1 MFASSANGSLYP
13 WRCLITIRCPRC
25 TFSETELIFSE
36 STSRFA
42 AFARVRGTSCSAR
55 PVPFV
60 PTSIFDVLFDF
71 IGPRDRMNRG
81 WEVEWSKTFKDV
93 CTAYGEP
100 VLTL

>member
-13 WRCLITIRCPRC
+13 WRCLITIRCPRR

-42 AFARVRGTSCSAR
+42 AFARARGTSCSAR
-55 PVPFV
+55 FVPFV

-71 IGPRDRMNRG
+71 IGPRDRMNP
-81 WEVEWSKTFKDV
+81 WEVGIEWSKTFQDV
-93 CTAYGEP
+93 CTDYGEP
-100 VLTL
+100 VL

>member
-55 PVPFV
+55 PVPFF

-71 IGPRDRMNRG
+71 IGPRDRMNRERQG
-81 WEVEWSKTFKDV
+81 TQMVKNLQRCSMG
-93 CTAYGEP
+93 YGEP
-100 VLTL
+100 